1 MFNGSKFKMVLSTGL
16 AAAGIGLAALA
27 ATPVYAATTGSTT
40 ANAQVNSSIT
50 LSGLSASFNI
60 TGAPLTTATGAS
72 AVTMTAKSNNK
83 TGYNVTV
90 EAAAATM
97 AGAIAG
103 NTDTIPV
110 SALSVR
116 NTATG
121 PGGAYTPIS
130 NTAAVQV
137 ANTAT
142 RSAGGG
148 DTINNDYQIAIP
160 WVNADT
166 YSVTLNYILADN
178 P

>member
-1 MFNGSKFKMVLSTGL
+1 MFNGSTFKMVLSTGL
-16 AAAGIGLAALA
+16 AAAGIALAALA

-90 EAAAATM
+90 QAAAATM
-97 AGAIAG
+97 AGAIVG

-116 NTATG
+116 NTTT
-121 PGGAYTPIS
+121 GGAYTAIS

-137 ANTAT
+137 ANTSTKSTA
-142 RSAGGG
+142 GG

-166 YSVTLNYILADN
+166 YSVTLNYILANN

>member
-27 ATPVYAATTGSTT
+27 ATPVFAATTGSTT
-40 ANAQVNSSIT
+40 GNAQVNSSIT
-50 LSGLSASFNI
+50 LSGLSAAFTI

-90 EAAAATM
+90 QAAAATM
-97 AGAIAG
+97 TGAIAG
-103 NTDTIPV
+103 NADTIPV

-121 PGGAYTPIS
+121 GAYTAIS

-137 ANTAT
+137 ANSSSKST
-142 RSAGGG
+142 GGG

-166 YSVTLNYILADN
+166 YSVTLNYILANN